1 MQQTDTLFP
10 LSKDSW
16 GSVKGIIEHY
26 AQEQDALRPF
36 AGPGHW
42 NDPDQLII
50 GDFGLSLDQ
59 QKAQMAM
66 WAIYA
71 AVGTDIPI
79 QIWSSILLIVLSH
92 ITIFSLY

>member
-1 MQQTDTLFP
+1 MTCQKLILYLNHVCVYELFRHIQ
-10 LSKDSW
+10 DSW
-16 GSVKGIIEHY
+16 ESVQDIILHY
-26 AQEQDALRPF
+26 GYNQDDFQPF

-59 QKAQMAM
+59 QMAQMAL

-71 AVGTDIPI
+71 SVSASRPI
-79 QIWSSILLIVLSH
+79 
-92 ITIFSLY
+92 

>member
-1 MQQTDTLFP
+1 MYMYNMSFSLCQ
-10 LSKDSW
+10 DSW
-16 GSVKGIIEHY
+16 DSVLEIILHY
-26 AQEQDALRPF
+26 ATEQDQFQPF

-59 QKAQMAM
+59 QMAQMAL

-71 AVGTDIPI
+71 SVSDGSTRTAI
-79 QIWSSILLIVLSH
+79 ILMHINVYTCKYLSMG
-92 ITIFSLY
+92 